1 MKIEVLCF
9 FLIFQGNQI
18 FWTKGS
24 SIAFN
29 QKWTRPLGFHR
40 IHCSPDMIFHLLQKR
55 SPTMCLHIRIDFHTL
70 ALKKKNIK
78 KKIYSDSYPNWILK
92 NLLLIFGQIRA
103 NPVFAR
109 KCANICPPENLYEWG
124 RSLYLC
130 KSSPMFLSVGE
141 ISISPRNF
149 Y

>member
-1 MKIEVLCF
+1 MQLHHESKKRSKVFKRSKIKFMWKWRFCAF

-40 IHCSPDMIFHLLQKR
+40 IHCSPGMIFHLLQKR
-55 SPTMCLHIRIDFHTL
+55 SPSMCLHIRIDFHTL

-109 KCANICPPENLYEWG
+109 KCAKISTRENLYE
-124 RSLYLC
+124 
-130 KSSPMFLSVGE
+130 
-141 ISISPRNF
+141 
-149 Y
+149 